1 MANSHTLTLPSQAPA
16 ATNAS
21 SLDHAML
28 QMAARVRFVS
38 VAMGAPD
45 NALHKRTQASDDAAA
60 TRDELGLKCT
70 LVMGD
75 ERPARTA
82 TARWACVSHRRSDA
96 SSETDAKYFPLE
108 SNATE
113 ITPLVSSVSTATCC
127 CAATSHSRTL
137 LSSEPDAKYF
147 PLESNAT
154 E

>member
-1 MANSHTLTLPSQAPA
+1 VADSHTLTLPSQAPA

-21 SLDHAML
+21 SLDHATL

-38 VAMGAPD
+38 VVTGAPD
-45 NALHKRTQASDDAAA
+45 GALHRRTQASDDAAA

-82 TARWACVSHRRSDA
+82 TAAWACVSHSRSEA
-96 SSETDAKYFPLE
+96 SL
-108 SNATE
+108 
-113 ITPLVSSVSTATCC
+113 
-127 CAATSHSRTL
+127 
-137 LSSEPDAKYF
+137 EPDAKYF